1 MKKIFILA
9 CMALSGL
16 CVSAQEQGDI
26 AVGLNFG
33 VAPCLESGAS
43 LTNLGIG
50 AKLQYNVSNPVRLEA
65 AFDYGFKDKGF
76 DVMTVGI
83 NGHYIF
89 KVGEKFN
96 IYPLVGVGYARL
108 GYNTSLDMGFDY
120 GDEPWAYNSRYDYY
134 DDDNNDDGDMDLEDM
149 TLSSSKFYFN
159 AGVGA
164 EYALSTKFSIGVE
177 AKYQY
182 MKGFSRLPISIGISY
197 KF

>member
-1 MKKIFILA
+1 
-9 CMALSGL
+9 MALSGL
-16 CVSAQEQGDI
+16 CASAQEKGDF
-26 AVGLNFG
+26 AFGLNFG

-50 AKLQYNVSNPVRLEA
+50 AKLQYNVSDPVRLEA

-76 DVMTVGI
+76 DIMTVGI

-108 GYNTSLDMGFDY
+108 GYSLDMGSFDY
-120 GDEPWAYNSRYDYY
+120 DDDLWANNSRYGYY
-134 DDDNNDDGDMDLEDM
+134 DDDDNDDDDMDLEDM
-149 TLSSSKFYFN
+149 TSSASKFYFN

-164 EYALSTKFSIGVE
+164 EYALSNKFSIGVE

-182 MKGFSRLPISIGISY
+182 MKGFSRLPISIGVSY